1 MGFNSGFKGLNNP
14 LKLHTFA
21 PAPVHPSK
29 PTQVSQ
35 EGTPTTVLVKLSLPP
50 KLWKSEPSRVRGGL
64 RGEVLSSS
72 PIIRRQKQKA
82 KHMKNNLK
90 EMFRNPNSSK
100 SEKMMTV
107 TAVNN
112 VRNPTV

>member
-1 MGFNSGFKGLNNP
+1 
-14 LKLHTFA
+14 
-21 PAPVHPSK
+21 
-29 PTQVSQ
+29 
-35 EGTPTTVLVKLSLPP
+35 
-50 KLWKSEPSRVRGGL
+50 
-64 RGEVLSSS
+64 
-72 PIIRRQKQKA
+72 
-82 KHMKNNLK
+82 MKNNLK